1 MTIKLFSKVIQPTIL
16 FLSAAISSSVYDCLM
31 KKYWMES
38 TKSWRNKRKRSL
50 FLLLCNT
57 NNVVLLQIHFYCK
70 KKHPQM
76 RLKDRFSEDFIS
88 FVQQSF
94 LHFGELNPHFIIW
107 LSFYPFFDFSINISI
122 CNTYLS

>member
-1 MTIKLFSKVIQPTIL
+1 MSYQTRMTIKLFSKVIQPTIL

-38 TKSWRNKRKRSL
+38 TKSWRNKKKRSL

-57 NNVVLLQIHFYCK
+57 NNVVLLQIRFYCK

-76 RLKDRFSEDFIS
+76 RLKDRF
-88 FVQQSF
+88 F
-94 LHFGELNPHFIIW
+94 LKILFNLFSN
-107 LSFYPFFDFSINISI
+107 LFSILETLIL
-122 CNTYLS
+122 TL